1 MNKNPIN
8 TSQDTDS
15 GKLFIISAPSG
26 AGKTTLCRAILNH
39 FPQMRY
45 SISYTTRPP
54 RPGEENGVDY
64 HFFSKTDF
72 EIGLKNGQWAEW
84 ATVHGNYYGT
94 NALFVEN
101 ELASGRDILLDIDVQ
116 GAKQVLNRYPNS
128 VAIFIMPPSME
139 ILKKRLLSR
148 DTDSHEDIETR
159 LNNAESEI
167 AQKELYLHV
176 VVNDEL
182 SLAIKELIDLISYHS
197 GKKANS

>member
-45 SISYTTRPP
+45 SVSYTTRPP

-101 ELASGRDILLDIDVQ
+101 ELAAGRDILLDIDVQ

-139 ILKKRLLSR
+139 ILKNRLLAR

-167 AQKELYLHV
+167 AQKDLYRHV

-197 GKKANS
+197 GKKANP